1 ARANGKSCDAQI
13 TTVFSKALA
22 CVLKVRTDCAQ
33 VGVSTL
39 GKIFS
44 TTRLPAKSAEET
56 SDKSVLT
63 SLKAGA
69 LLPTAGRLP
78 LVLNG
83 FPLSVTFAIKIL
95 LTMYVISYVGNECA
109 MRR

>member
-1 ARANGKSCDAQI
+1 VLS
-13 TTVFSKALA
+13 SALA
-22 CVLKVRTDCAQ
+22 WALKVRTDCAQ

-44 TTRLPAKSAEET
+44 TTRLPARSAEET

-63 SLKAGA
+63 SLNAGA
-69 LLPTAGRLP
+69 LLPAAGKLP

-83 FPLSVTFAIKIL
+83 FPLRVTVAIEIL
-95 LTMYVISYVGNECA
+95 LNGGDGFVVVFLS
-109 MRR
+109 